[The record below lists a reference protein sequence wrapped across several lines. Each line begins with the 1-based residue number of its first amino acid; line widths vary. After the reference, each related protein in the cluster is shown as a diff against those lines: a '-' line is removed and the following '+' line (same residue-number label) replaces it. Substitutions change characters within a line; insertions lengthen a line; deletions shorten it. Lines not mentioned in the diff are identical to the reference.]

1 MIHALKK
8 LLLALCCLAAVAAAA
23 LSLPWMT
30 ERAIAGTLD
39 TTMPF
44 ATQAPE
50 PEAASVSPAVV
61 PLPTQELPDDPSPD
75 PTEALPWA
83 TLPPL
88 TPAPTA
94 MPMSTPIALNSSQ
107 DITVLPVGNDQ
118 PPPDWRGMLQV
129 LDQASGM
136 PGWSSWEPLLDR
148 LEVPQ
153 GSLAEPVYRGDG
165 NLLIAEALLPADMA
179 RQKLLSGLLAALDNP
194 QSYIPQDTLQMVM
207 DLPMWAASDRQGEQ
221 SGAVLSL
228 TNRQR
233 MDFAVLDLMA
243 QNPPEGDSEPPY
255 SQRREAVCA
264 GIADQADLYGG
275 GYDRSMTLVR
285 EFSAASMQELA
296 VIQAEPYLCNSDW
309 DYRVAGHH
317 VVAVDLPS
325 GRQYTLTTD
334 LISDKVIGLAEEYAE
349 PYLKTYAHLLEQAQT
364 RRAATQ
370 LGTDTGI
377 MDKMEK
383 MMTRLSGIDF
393 FANPANW
400 VKEFG
405 GGIIDQTQSVWTMD
419 IYSAG
424 YEARLMD
431 TQGDNPLRY
440 SMVLDDSLA
449 LYTYEVINP
458 RNVVSGGESMPLNQP
473 NFDDLLWK
481 STATYAAAGQD
492 ELVRTL
498 QYAANEPEQ
507 LALQQL
513 SSVNLENDGL
523 FNFISL
529 RALNIHWQE
538 PAEPAGDKRYWVTL
552 SAELT
557 DQRGLRFVMEILVHP
572 DHSTSLLSM
581 KRADTE

>member
-61 PLPTQELPDDPSPD
+61 PLPTQELPDAPPSD

-129 LDQASGM
+129 LDQSSGM
-136 PGWSSWEPLLDR
+136 PGWTSWEPLLDR

-153 GSLAEPVYRGDG
+153 GSLADPVYRGDG

-179 RQKLLSGLLAALDNP
+179 RQKLLSGLLAALNNP
-194 QSYIPQDTLQMVM
+194 QSFIPQDTLQMVM
-207 DLPMWAASDRQGEQ
+207 DLPIWAASDRQGEH

-228 TNRQR
+228 TNRQL
-233 MDFAVLDLMA
+233 MDFTVLDLMA
-243 QNPPEGDSEPPY
+243 QNPPEGNSDPLY
-255 SQRREAVCA
+255 SQQREAVCA
-264 GIADQADLYGG
+264 GIADQVDLYRG

-285 EFSAASMQELA
+285 EFSAASMQELI
-296 VIQAEPYLCNSDW
+296 VVQAEPYLCNSDW

-334 LISDKVIGLAEEYAE
+334 LISDKVIGLAEENTE
-349 PYLKTYAHLLEQAQT
+349 PYLKTYARLLERAQT
-364 RRAATQ
+364 QRNAVA
-370 LGTDTGI
+370 LGTNRGFDQKITGI
-377 MDKMEK
+377 LSQ
-383 MMTRLSGIDF
+383 LSGVDF
-393 FANPANW
+393 AADPAQW
-400 VKEFG
+400 SMEFG
-405 GGIIDQTQSVWTMD
+405 GGIIDNNQSVWTRD
-419 IYSAG
+419 IYPAD
-424 YEARLMD
+424 YEARLLD
-431 TQGDNPLRY
+431 AQGVPPVRY
-440 SMVLDDSLA
+440 SLVLDDSLA
-449 LYTYEVINP
+449 LYSYEAVDAQYAS
-458 RNVVSGGESMPLNQP
+458 SGGESMWFDQP
-473 NFDDLLWK
+473 GFDDWLWK
-481 STATYAAAGQD
+481 NAAYYASHGQN
-492 ELVRTL
+492 ELVDTL
-498 QYAANEPEQ
+498 QYAARDANQ
-507 LALQQL
+507 LAEQKLATVNQGDLQL
-513 SSVNLENDGL
+513 SLAKV
-523 FNFISL
+523 
-529 RALNIHWQE
+529 RALNIHWRNPSDGRDGKQ
-538 PAEPAGDKRYWVTL
+538 YWVVLT
-552 SAELT
+552 AEIT
-557 DQRGLRFVMEILVHP
+557 GPQGIRYVMDIIVRP
-572 DHSTSLLSM
+572 DHSTSLSAI
-581 KRADTE
+581 RRVAAE